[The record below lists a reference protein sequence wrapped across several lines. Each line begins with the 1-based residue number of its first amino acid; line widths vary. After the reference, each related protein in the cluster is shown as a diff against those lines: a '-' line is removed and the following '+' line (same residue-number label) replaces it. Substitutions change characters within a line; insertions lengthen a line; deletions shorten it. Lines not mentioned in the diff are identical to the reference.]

1 MEVLLIACVLTFLSC
16 CLQMPLLATPLV
28 QSAATAN
35 APDTDLADFRLDQMQ
50 GELEKMPRGP
60 ERDCLAGLL
69 ANRRGQVGQSI
80 DLLNRALPTL
90 REARDARASM
100 ALETLA
106 DDYTKTFAYEAAA
119 KAYDDL
125 FALFPEENR
134 GGTKDDAGVLHLLA
148 GVKPMTIAWRGP
160 IRLRTTRNAIG
171 SRGTELEVNGI
182 KEQWLLDTGANYSV
196 VSRSFAG
203 RLGLKVLPGSAQ
215 TGSGGTG
222 IENAL
227 QAAVIPSMQV
237 GGAILHNVVVLI
249 LDDANLKIGLGDQSY
264 QINAILGYP
273 VFQAMRVIT
282 FTRSGEFEAGKSA
295 YRSGRGTPMYMRRL
309 VPVVNLRV
317 NGVAL
322 PFTLDTGA
330 SGTDLSVR
338 YYERFKDS
346 DLSWKQDEDESAGAG
361 GTIKRKI
368 YKQPLLRLAVGDKIA
383 VLRDVS
389 ITPKKMNSGL
399 DELYGNIGQD
409 MFGNFE
415 SFTLDFAGMTFK
427 VGEPISQR
435 TVSEKTFMEQLSPWP
450 AQNHRSLC
458 FLRSAGQSRRDGD
471 WRQAS
476 QRSGEHLELA
486 GQGLQD

>member
-1 MEVLLIACVLTFLSC
+1 MQVSLLACTLGFLSC
-16 CLQMPLLATPLV
+16 CSHMSLFAMSGV
-28 QSAATAN
+28 QSAAPAN
-35 APDTDLADFRLDQMQ
+35 SPDADLADFRLDQMQ

-80 DLLNRALPTL
+80 ELLNRALPAL
-90 REARDARASM
+90 RETRDVRASA
-100 ALETLA
+100 ALMTLA

-125 FALFPEENR
+125 FAFFPAENK
-134 GGTKDDAGVLHLLA
+134 GGTRDDAGVLHLLA

-160 IRLRTTRNAIG
+160 TRLRTTRNAIG
-171 SRGTELEVNGI
+171 SRVTELEVNGV
-182 KEQWLLDTGANYSV
+182 KQQWLLDTGANYSV
-196 VSRSFAG
+196 VSRSFAR

-222 IENAL
+222 LENAL

-237 GGAILHNVVVLI
+237 GGATLHNVVVLI
-249 LDDANLKIGLGDQSY
+249 LDDANLKISLGDQSY
-264 QINAILGYP
+264 QTNAILGYP

-282 FTRSGEFEAGKSA
+282 FTHNGEFEAGKTA
-295 YRSGRGTPMYMRRL
+295 YRSGSGTPMFMRRL
-309 VPVVNLRV
+309 VPVVNLKA

-346 DLSWKQDEDESAGAG
+346 DLSWKQDEDESFGAG
-361 GTIKRKI
+361 GSIKRKI

-383 VLRDVS
+383 FLRDVS
-389 ITPKKMNSGL
+389 ITPRKMNSGL

-409 MFGNFE
+409 LFRSFE
-415 SFTLDFAGMTFK
+415 SFTLDFADMRFK
-427 VGEPISQR
+427 VGDAISQ
-435 TVSEKTFMEQLSPWP
+435 QAL
-450 AQNHRSLC
+450 H
-458 FLRSAGQSRRDGD
+458 SRN
-471 WRQAS
+471 
-476 QRSGEHLELA
+476 
-486 GQGLQD
+486 